1 MAVNGVFIDIIDL
14 MGTID
19 ILTPDEICRELGG
32 RCQRLRLARN
42 LSQAE
47 LAAMTGSSLSS
58 IRRLEA
64 RGQATLLLL
73 ARIAHALLVAQ
84 QFESFLVL
92 PTVRIADAER
102 NADLATRRRAGGPRK
117 RPVNS

>member
-1 MAVNGVFIDIIDL
+1 

-32 RCQRLRLARN
+32 RCRRLRLARN

-73 ARIAHALLVAQ
+73 ARLAHALQVAQ

-102 NADLATRRRAGGPRK
+102 NADLATRRRAGAPRK
-117 RPVNS
+117 RAVDS

>member
-1 MAVNGVFIDIIDL
+1 

-19 ILTPDEICRELGG
+19 LLSPGELCQALGARCRV
-32 RCQRLRLARN
+32 LRLARN

-64 RGQATLLLL
+64 RGQGTLLLL
-73 ARIAHALLVAQ
+73 ARVAQ
-84 QFESFLVL
+84 ALQAVNQFESFLVL
-92 PTVRIADAER
+92 PVVRIADAER
-102 NADLATRRRAGGPRK
+102 DAALAGRRRAARPRK
-117 RPVNS
+117 GLAAP